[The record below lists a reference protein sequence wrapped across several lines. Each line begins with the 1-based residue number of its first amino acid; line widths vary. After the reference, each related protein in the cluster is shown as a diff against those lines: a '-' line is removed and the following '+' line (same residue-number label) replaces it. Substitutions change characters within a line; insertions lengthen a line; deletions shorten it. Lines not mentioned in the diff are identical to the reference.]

1 MNCKLISISDDF
13 FQSPLFR
20 IISNATPALVTI
32 APNLSERPN
41 YTHKYEKYLQDNP
54 TPETPI
60 RLLKQW
66 LDQYLSSMPATT
78 DEPRISPNL
87 IDEVVRSISEDQVK
101 KLSAIVHVMEN
112 EEFPKSIKF
121 SFLINIIGGRA
132 ITDSHHNGNYQC
144 GGTLG
149 PVANQ
154 TINDAWDSINFI
166 PGIDPTNIGLIMSD
180 ISQRIS
186 AFPEVLLS
194 QAMESGH
201 FENGEAVYR
210 GEAFKTWGREL
221 LKRQFIPPK
230 DTLPPVKV
238 SDEFLAAP
246 FKKFSEWAIPQM
258 EHAALD
264 IILASVRHYLALCFV
279 SATKP
284 DQELQESG
292 FHMPE
297 KISKETATEV
307 AGFINRYVKQ
317 GDIPG
322 YDPELVCWTSD
333 PNQSVNFET
342 LIPLKVAYAYAIEQ
356 KLLIPSLALPHAKEA
371 IDDWIK
377 AQLHAPPYYVSI
389 CTLNE
394 AMRELVITDP
404 DSTPSLRC
412 QLIKK
417 LAEIKPRNV
426 ALAVIASTKE
436 KDDDI
441 VLNEIM
447 SVHQELDSLHHTL
460 QNGSLAE
467 FYQSLDKS
475 KFSSILVILVN
486 GPLHFEESSLKRLQ
500 DMRETMIQ
508 NHPYSGDSHEKL
520 ERFQYLGEDF
530 ALDQLRKTLD
540 GVERFR
546 DLAPKLSEY
555 ADYHFLPATL
565 YEIHSYVHTR
575 YEQRHKETK
584 DQDGLT
590 KTYYLAKK
598 YAIEAYFMDKKTTQK
613 SLSFLPEL
621 TFGYPDGVKVACHQI
636 CRLNSPK
643 SLDAFFKTLATDL
656 VVKTLEELLRSIK
669 ISPST
674 YATPSLPSNPNEEL
688 TWTNCCELFKAVV
701 EQAKTNLD
709 KFSPIIEQL
718 MKMMMFYFQTHIR
731 SDESIRSEIKT
742 KGMLEPHGSSYFEDT
757 LKKLDAMKKDVHECY
772 WALQS
777 LNQDLAARF
786 KKHLDDGLRHILLT
800 TLEPA
805 EIDLNYIIKLHQ
817 IVIGLDIGLAT
828 AIKVEESNR
837 KEFKKTI
844 KKTLARLSKDD
855 QKEIQAALSDALL
868 FFGVSIKK
876 PPRFNIS
883 FFKKG

>member
-32 APNLSERPN
+32 APNLSDRPN
-41 YTHKYEKYLQDNP
+41 YTPIYKKYLQDNA
-54 TPETPI
+54 TPEPPI
-60 RLLKQW
+60 HLLKQW
-66 LDQYLSSMPATT
+66 LDQYLSSMPATKG
-78 DEPRISPNL
+78 EPRISPNL
-87 IDEVVRSISEDQVK
+87 IDDVVRSISKDQVK

-112 EEFPKSIKF
+112 EKFPKSIKF
-121 SFLINIIGGRA
+121 AFLINIIGGRT
-132 ITDSHHNGNYQC
+132 ITDSHRNGNYQC
-144 GGTLG
+144 GKTLE

-166 PGIDPTNIGLIMSD
+166 PGIDPTNIGLLMSD

-186 AFPEVLLS
+186 DFPEVLLS

-201 FENGEAVYR
+201 FENGEAVGR
-210 GEAFKTWGREL
+210 GEAFKTWSREV
-221 LKRQFIPPK
+221 LKRQFITPK

-238 SDEFLAAP
+238 SDEFSADA

-258 EHAALD
+258 EHAALG
-264 IILASVRHYLALCFV
+264 IILGSVRHYLTLCFV

-284 DQELQESG
+284 DQELQKSG

-322 YDPELVCWTSD
+322 YDPEEVCWTSD
-333 PNQSVNFET
+333 PNQSINFET
-342 LIPLKVAYAYAIEQ
+342 LIPLKIAYAYAIEQ
-356 KLLIPSLALPHAKEA
+356 KLLIPSLALPHTKEA

-377 AQLHAPPYYVSI
+377 AQLHAPPYHVSI

-404 DSTPSLRC
+404 DSIPSLRC

-436 KDDDI
+436 KDDDS
-441 VLNEIM
+441 VLKEIM

-500 DMRETMIQ
+500 AMREKMIQ
-508 NHPYSGDSHEKL
+508 NQPYSRDPHEKL

-540 GVERFR
+540 GVKRFR

-565 YEIHSYVHTR
+565 YEIHLYVHKK
-575 YEQRHKETK
+575 YEQRHKETNDK
-584 DQDGLT
+584 NGLT

-598 YAIEAYFMDKKTTQK
+598 YAITAYFMDKKPTKTP
-613 SLSFLPEL
+613 LSFLPAL
-621 TFGYPDGVKVACHQI
+621 TLGYPDGVKVACHQI
-636 CRLNSPK
+636 CRLNSPEL
-643 SLDAFFKTLATDL
+643 LDAFFKTLPTDL
-656 VVKTLEELLRSIK
+656 VVKTLEELLYSIK

-674 YATPSLPSNPNEEL
+674 YATPSLPSTPDEEL
-688 TWTNCCELFKAVV
+688 TWTNCCCLFKAVV

-718 MKMMMFYFQTHIR
+718 MKMMILYFQNHIR

-742 KGMLEPHGSSYFEDT
+742 KGMLEPHGSSYFKSALENLGEINWNINESYWT
-757 LKKLDAMKKDVHECY
+757 LQLLDK
-772 WALQS
+772 
-777 LNQDLAARF
+777 DLAARF
-786 KKHLDDGLRHILLT
+786 KKHLDDSLRHILLT
-800 TLEPA
+800 SLAPA

-837 KEFKKTI
+837 KEFKKNI

-855 QKEIQAALSDALL
+855 KKEIQAKLSDALL
-868 FFGVSIKK
+868 FFGISIKK
-876 PPRFNIS
+876 TPKFKFNIL
-883 FFKKG
+883 KRG